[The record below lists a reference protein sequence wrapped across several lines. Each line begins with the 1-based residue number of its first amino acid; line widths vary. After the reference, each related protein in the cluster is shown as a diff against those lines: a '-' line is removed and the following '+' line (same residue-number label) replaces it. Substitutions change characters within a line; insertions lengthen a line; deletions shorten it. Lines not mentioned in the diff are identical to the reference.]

1 MVKIASV
8 PLTAAC
14 SLITNLRSLIHLYI
28 VIKIIIRV
36 INLKKEYQ
44 KLEA

>member
-1 MVKIASV
+1 MVKTAVV

-14 SLITNLRSLIHLYI
+14 SLISNLRSLIHLYI

-36 INLKKEYQ
+36 IILKKEYQ

>member
-1 MVKIASV
+1 MVKIANV
-8 PLTAAC
+8 PLTAAR

-36 INLKKEYQ
+36 IILKKEYQ

>member
-8 PLTAAC
+8 PLTATC

-36 INLKKEYQ
+36 IILKKEYQ